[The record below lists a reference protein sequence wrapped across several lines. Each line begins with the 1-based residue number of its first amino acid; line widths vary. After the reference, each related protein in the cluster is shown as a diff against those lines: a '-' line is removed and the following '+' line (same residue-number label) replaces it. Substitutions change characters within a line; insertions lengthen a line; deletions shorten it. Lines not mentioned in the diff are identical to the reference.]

1 MGGHILWG
9 REFTDAEV
17 RNNARVAIIN
27 ERFASEFGAP
37 ADAVGG
43 EIVIDNEHWKIIGVV
58 ATMDYMTEGADGYE
72 AFVPDR
78 SPGGFFST
86 FVVRVN
92 GRAEDRLAMIRDT
105 IQSVDR
111 DVPVFGVKTMQQRL
125 ADLLARPEFYRT
137 AVLCFTAFAL
147 LLVVMGVYGIVSYT
161 VARRTR
167 EMGIRLALGTTPER
181 LRARHLWQGLVPI
194 AGGAIPG
201 IAGSILSSR
210 LLESI
215 VEGAKSV
222 NAATYAACVLFI
234 AFVAAL
240 GIWLATRP
248 IARLEIIEI
257 LRTE

>member
-1 MGGHILWG
+1 MGILRG
-9 REFTDAEV
+9 GAQSQG
-17 RNNARVAIIN
+17 AQ

-43 EIVIDNEHWKIIGVV
+43 EIAIGNEHWKIIGVV
-58 ATMDYMTEGADGYE
+58 TTMDYMTEGADGYE
-72 AFVPDR
+72 SFIPDR
-78 SPGGFFST
+78 SPGSFFST

-111 DVPVFGVKTMQQRL
+111 DVPVFGVKTMEQRL
-125 ADLLARPEFYRT
+125 ADLLARPEFYKT

-167 EMGIRLALGTTPER
+167 EMGIRLALGTTPGR

-194 AGGAIPG
+194 AGGTIPG
-201 IAGSILSSR
+201 IAGAVLSSR

-234 AFVAAL
+234 VLVAAL